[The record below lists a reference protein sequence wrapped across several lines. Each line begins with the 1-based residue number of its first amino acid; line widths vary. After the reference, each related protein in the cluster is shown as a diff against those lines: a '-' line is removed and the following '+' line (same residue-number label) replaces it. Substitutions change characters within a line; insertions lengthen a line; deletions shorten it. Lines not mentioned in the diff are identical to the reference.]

1 MTNEPSFGHAH
12 DEGNFFLIRDIAGN
26 EKKNNRIILFW
37 PVSQK

>member
-1 MTNEPSFGHAH
+1 MTNEPSFGHGH
-12 DEGNFFLIRDIAGN
+12 DEGIFFIRDIAGN